1 MDMNF
6 GYDGVESQD
15 NDTQKNGNNLD
26 NITDLNGD
34 KQTDNLSDDNNK
46 NDVVDQKDDVKED
59 KTIDF
64 VYEPGTVLE
73 INNEKFT
80 IDENGNV
87 INENGDLYK
96 NLSEIEEWLKEFDK
110 VDDTKKD
117 LNITSIIDTVG
128 IEIKDENDKVVEFD
142 NTPDGV
148 KAYIEAVNNA
158 SRQEHYD
165 IAINTLYEK
174 FPFVEEA
181 INYYLANG
189 NSLDGFNQTKDRSN
203 IILDEN
209 NEAQQIHI
217 IKTAWKEQNRRGNVD
232 SYIDYLKSSG
242 ILAETAKEEL
252 EALKQADADKKEAI
266 AERARQIEETR
277 NQERIAYWNEVH
289 KTIKNRK
296 IAGYEIPETIIINK
310 NGQKIS
316 ATPEDFF
323 NYVYRTDNQGKSA
336 YLKDLEAE
344 DDNSKFEDE
353 ILRAYLKFVGGNY
366 SNLVDMA
373 INKQTVNT
381 LKFKAAQR
389 TTNKVKVTKPT
400 NNKKSVSDFGY

>member
-59 KTIDF
+59 KPINF

-87 INENGDLYK
+87 INENGDLHK

-148 KAYIEAVNNA
+148 KAYIEAVTNA

-266 AERARQIEETR
+266 AEKARQVEETR

-289 KTIKNRK
+289 EIIKNRK

-400 NNKKSVSDFGY
+400 NDKKSVSDFGY

>member
-1 MDMNF
+1 MNF

-110 VDDTKKD
+110 VDDAKKD

-277 NQERIAYWNEVH
+277 NQERIAFLYSH
-289 KTIKNRK
+289 KGKN
-296 IAGYEIPETIIINK
+296 
-310 NGQKIS
+310 
-316 ATPEDFF
+316 
-323 NYVYRTDNQGKSA
+323 
-336 YLKDLEAE
+336 LLE
-344 DDNSKFEDE
+344 SG
-353 ILRAYLKFVGGNY
+353 IL
-366 SNLVDMA
+366 
-373 INKQTVNT
+373 Q
-381 LKFKAAQR
+381 
-389 TTNKVKVTKPT
+389 
-400 NNKKSVSDFGY
+400 